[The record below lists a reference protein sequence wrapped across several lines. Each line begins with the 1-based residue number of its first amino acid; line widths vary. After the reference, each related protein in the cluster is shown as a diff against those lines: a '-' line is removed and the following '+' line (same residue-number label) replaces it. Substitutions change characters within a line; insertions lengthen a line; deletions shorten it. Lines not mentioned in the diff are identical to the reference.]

1 MSDVEQLYRLLKEA
15 FLLLDDGDR
24 RLFGQHDLSS
34 PRYYALSHIAAE
46 PGLSLSQLS
55 DYMFCDKSN
64 ITRIIRGLERD
75 GHLERRPHETDGRSL
90 RLYLTE
96 KGTAVYQTVAAAH
109 QISIQERLHQLAQ
122 PERQQLENRLNTLNI
137 ALRTLLH
144 G

>member
-1 MSDVEQLYRLLKEA
+1 MSDVEQLYNLLKES
-15 FLLLDDGDR
+15 FFLLDDGDR
-24 RLFGQHDLSS
+24 QLFGMFDLSS

-75 GHLERRPHETDGRSL
+75 GYLERRPHETDGRSL

-109 QISIQERLHQLAQ
+109 QASIQQRLHQLNQ
-122 PERQQLENRLNTLNI
+122 FEQQQLETQLNSLNT

>member
-1 MSDVEQLYRLLKEA
+1 M
-15 FLLLDDGDR
+15 F
-24 RLFGQHDLSS
+24 DLSS

-75 GHLERRPHETDGRSL
+75 GYLERRPHETDGRSL

-109 QISIQERLHQLAQ
+109 QASIQQRLHQLGQ
-122 PERQQLENRLNTLNI
+122 PEQQQLETQLNSLNT